1 VQKVQDQKSWGN
13 KKMVTPTNWQNSVQI
28 QIKTRSR
35 SSNYKHEWSA
45 TYREIDWKQLLPA
58 IMQAGTTLEIAALKK
73 KVETT
78 IPLWKEE

>member
-1 VQKVQDQKSWGN
+1 
-13 KKMVTPTNWQNSVQI
+13 MVTPTNWQSSVQI

-35 SSNYKHEWSA
+35 GSRYVHVWSA
-45 TYREIDWKQLLPA
+45 SYREIDWKQLLPA
-58 IMQAGTTLEIAALKK
+58 IIQAAAILEVAALKK